1 MKSINKFNTRIL
13 IIDDEGTIRDSFREI
28 LLPRKS
34 DSKSLEAASAGLFDD
49 DIPAPLK
56 QRSGSLFDF
65 ELEEAA
71 NGQDGL
77 ELVQKSLMENRP
89 FAAIFADM
97 RMPGWDG
104 LRTVQHI
111 RKIDERA
118 EIIFVT
124 AYSDYSIAEV
134 VEKAGTNVSY
144 HCKPFSVEEIRQ
156 IATKAVYEWNKARNL
171 EELIE
176 IISFIRAQQWQLD
189 ALLHN
194 ILHQVSEMAGSPSAM
209 LAKRTDENNYKKMMG
224 IGKLADDE
232 IARKYLIL
240 LPDLIDR
247 EIYQSEDFAYFQ
259 VEKYG
264 ILALFETGGQ
274 SLKTEHTYLIR
285 LFLEHSVQAITNLEL
300 HESLIRK
307 EKLSAVGQA
316 VGMIAHDLRG
326 PVGNIFQGIELS
338 EEMATANPEFLRDMN
353 RLMRSE
359 AKKALTM
366 VNDLLDFTRNSELV
380 KSPTDI
386 RPLLESLQKSAAL
399 FLEQFRIPLQI
410 EMTSPFYF
418 PSDASKMER
427 ILINLIKNA
436 AEALHQSK
444 TPSPRIILSIQKEA
458 GGFCFRV
465 ADNGHG
471 IHEQM
476 QEQLFVPFATH
487 GKKGGT
493 GLGLAIVKQ
502 FVEAHKGKISVETGS
517 KGTTFNVW
525 IPDEM

>member
-13 IIDDEGTIRDSFREI
+13 VIDDEETIRDSFREI

-34 DSKSLEAASAGLFDD
+34 GSRLLEEASAGLFDD
-49 DIPAPLK
+49 DIPPIMK
-56 QRSGSLFDF
+56 QRSDSIFDF

-77 ELVQKSLMENRP
+77 ATVQKALTENRP
-89 FAAIFADM
+89 FAAIFVDM

-118 EIIFVT
+118 EIVFVT
-124 AYSDYSIAEV
+124 AYSDYSIDEV
-134 VEKAGTNVSY
+134 VDKAGSNVSY

-176 IISFIRAQQWQLD
+176 IIAFIRAQRWQLD
-189 ALLHN
+189 ALLNN
-194 ILHQVSEMAGSPSAM
+194 ILHQVSEMVGSLSAM
-209 LAKRTDENNYKKMMG
+209 LAKRTVQNIYKKMVG
-224 IGKLADDE
+224 IGKLANDE
-232 IARKYLIL
+232 IARKYLSL
-240 LPDLIDR
+240 LPDLIGR

-274 SLKTEHTYLIR
+274 ALKNEHTYLVR
-285 LFLEHSVQAITNLEL
+285 LFLEHAVQAVTNLEL
-300 HESLIRK
+300 QESLIRK

-326 PVGNIFQGIELS
+326 PIGNICQGIELS
-338 EEMATANPEFLRDMN
+338 EEMAAANPGFVKDMN
-353 RLMRSE
+353 RLMQGE

-366 VNDLLDFTRNSELV
+366 VNDILDFTRNSELV
-380 KSPTDI
+380 KSPVDI
-386 RPLLESLQKSAAL
+386 RPLLESVQKSAAL
-399 FLEQFRIPLQI
+399 FLEQFKIPLQI
-410 EMTSPFYF
+410 EMAAPFYF

-436 AEALHQSK
+436 AESLHQSK
-444 TPSPRIILSIQKEA
+444 TVSPRIILSMEKKHE
-458 GGFCFRV
+458 GFWFRV
-465 ADNGHG
+465 TDNGPG
-471 IHEQM
+471 IPEQM
-476 QEQLFVPFATH
+476 LDQLFVPFATH
-487 GKKGGT
+487 GKTGGT

-502 FVEAHKGKISVETGS
+502 FVEAHKGKISVDTGL

-525 IPDEM
+525 LPDEM